1 MKYKKIILIF
11 SISLIFFLL
20 GGEFHYREIF
30 PYGGGLR
37 NKITF
42 LKKPKQENT
51 EICTKLKYR
60 QIEFEFFLSKVKSGG
75 KLNYLIIGDSV
86 AASVAIISYF
96 ISNNLG
102 L

>member
-42 LKKPKQENT
+42 LKNLNKKIQ
-51 EICTKLKYR
+51 KSA
-60 QIEFEFFLSKVKSGG
+60 LS
-75 KLNYLIIGDSV
+75 
-86 AASVAIISYF
+86 
-96 ISNNLG
+96 
-102 L
+102 